1 MKLINF
7 LKKSITNITESILK
21 VCISAVMF
29 LLIFLTIIRL
39 AEVITLNLNSNL
51 DSVLVR
57 LSTLLDKKTLL
68 QLIIGN
74 LTVIIITA
82 GIYVIGLACDWFI
95 SLFKNQNHPLI
106 RFYLKLTDIINYW
119 YPLIAIITWTTT
131 ALTDAL
137 FNYFAIIISLIAILY
152 DMRSDNVKLLKIKVI
167 PHHFLVNQSSESD
180 LKE

>member
-57 LSTLLDKKTLL
+57 LSTLLDKKHF
-68 QLIIGN
+68 
-74 LTVIIITA
+74 
-82 GIYVIGLACDWFI
+82 Y
-95 SLFKNQNHPLI
+95 SL
-106 RFYLKLTDIINYW
+106 
-119 YPLIAIITWTTT
+119 
-131 ALTDAL
+131 
-137 FNYFAIIISLIAILY
+137 SLE
-152 DMRSDNVKLLKIKVI
+152 V
-167 PHHFLVNQSSESD
+167 
-180 LKE
+180 